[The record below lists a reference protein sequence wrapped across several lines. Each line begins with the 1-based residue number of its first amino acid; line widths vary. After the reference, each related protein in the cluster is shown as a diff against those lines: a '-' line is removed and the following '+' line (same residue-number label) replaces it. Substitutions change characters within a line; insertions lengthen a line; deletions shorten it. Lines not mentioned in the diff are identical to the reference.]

1 MTMRLRWGRPNP
13 TAYESM
19 STTASASPASA
30 VTVSFL
36 GVTTLLFDDGES
48 AIMTDGFFTRPS
60 MARTLLT
67 PLRTDPDRVDHALT
81 RAGVDSLEAVVCAHS
96 HYDHALDSALVAQRT
111 GAVLVGSESTALI
124 GRGADVHPS
133 RIVTA
138 EPGDELDLGHYT
150 LTFVESEHSRP
161 DRMRGAIDRA
171 LTQPARVR
179 AYKCGAAWSI
189 LVAHNPTGQTALV
202 HSSAGFRS
210 SMLAGRTADVAYL
223 AVGQLGHQPRSFIE
237 EYWAETVA
245 AVGARTVIL
254 THWDDF
260 FRPLTAPLRAL
271 PYAVDDLD
279 ASIRTLSDCA
289 RRDGVHLE
297 LPTLWRRTDPWA
309 TRSFGRH
316 LILAGRSTAPP
327 LTRQRN
333 APSTTTSTDR

>member
-1 MTMRLRWGRPNP
+1 MTTRLRWGRPDLAAHKAM
-13 TAYESM
+13 T
-19 STTASASPASA
+19 TTASSSPSSA

-67 PLRTDPDRVDHALT
+67 PLRTDPDQVDYALR
-81 RAGVDSLEAVVCAHS
+81 RAGVDSLDAVICAHS

-111 GAVLVGSESTALI
+111 GAVLVGGESTALI
-124 GRGADVHPS
+124 GRGAEMHQS

-138 EPGDELDLGHYT
+138 HPGSELDVGHYT
-150 LTFVESEHSRP
+150 LTLVESAHSRP

-171 LTQPARVR
+171 LVQPARVR

-189 LVAHNPTGQTALV
+189 LIAHNRTGHTALV

-210 SMLAGRTADVAYL
+210 NMLAGRTADVVYL

-237 EYWAETVA
+237 EYWVETVA

-279 ASIRTLSDCA
+279 ASVRALSDCA
-289 RRDGVHLE
+289 RRDGVRLE

-309 TRSFGRH
+309 TRSF
-316 LILAGRSTAPP
+316 
-327 LTRQRN
+327 RQRLIPAERPTALPRPRQRS
-333 APSTTTSTDR
+333 APSTTTATDR